1 MKELEC
7 WLSAL
12 DRPRKDTPSAE
23 VKKCEGVKKEV
34 KTEEAVLFQ
43 VWVLPSPPSHHQVV
57 GASFPLTTLTTFA
70 AIYLTSF
77 PVARTSCANN
87 LVANPKS
94 SCLFCSG
101 PTLIHLEVI
110 PKDDTCLPTYLVR
123 RTPTT
128 YNLLDTH
135 EHSRRNFQSFDN
147 SHSFLLPKN
156 NNSIAS
162 HCLNNQRP

>member
-1 MKELEC
+1 MVGRQLQTRLVPSRRKDVHVGKCLSGVEEVPWKVMKELEC

-110 PKDDTCLPTYLVR
+110 PKDDTCLPG
-123 RTPTT
+123 PPNT
-128 YNLLDTH
+128 YNLQP
-135 EHSRRNFQSFDN
+135 S
-147 SHSFLLPKN
+147 
-156 NNSIAS
+156 
-162 HCLNNQRP
+162 